1 MKRFFQPIAAG
12 LATALL
18 ALTPVIGH
26 ADGMPEKTL
35 SISTSGKGGA
45 WFAVGTRVIREV
57 EKANPGLVTQVQ
69 TGGGLTNLRKIQA
82 GQADIGMTF
91 AFAAPMAYEG
101 IAPFKEK
108 HDKLTYLGVLFPGYL
123 QIVTKK
129 SANITKFEDLFDK
142 RISAGKIGWGGELM
156 FRLMLDTYG
165 MDYDKIRAKGGV
177 INHIGTAQATQMMR
191 DGNLDAIISGGSPPS
206 HPKFAELSLTT
217 PIDLLAVDGAGLDKI
232 FAKYPS
238 FVESTMPKAP
248 YKGVDGGFRAIG
260 GAVILVA
267 KKDVSDEAAYSI
279 VNSFCEGL
287 DGIKAD
293 MKQLK
298 EATFKAALSGNKG
311 LPVHPG
317 AAKYYKE
324 KGLM

>member
-1 MKRFFQPIAAG
+1 MIGPAFQR
-12 LATALL
+12 
-18 ALTPVIGH
+18 LT
-26 ADGMPEKTL
+26 E
-35 SISTSGKGGA
+35 GGA
-45 WFAVGTRVIREV
+45 AVPGILDPPREV
-57 EKANPGLVTQVQ
+57 GPPVSNFTPEAY
-69 TGGGLTNLRKIQA
+69 R
-82 GQADIGMTF
+82 
-91 AFAAPMAYEG
+91 AAVETAY
-101 IAPFKEK
+101 P
-108 HDKLTYLGVLFPGYL
+108 
-123 QIVTKK
+123 
-129 SANITKFEDLFDK
+129 
-142 RISAGKIGWGGELM
+142 R
-156 FRLMLDTYG
+156 
-165 MDYDKIRAKGGV
+165 
-177 INHIGTAQATQMMR
+177 
-191 DGNLDAIISGGSPPS
+191 S

-267 KKDVSDEAAYSI
+267 KKDLSDEAAYSI
-279 VNSFCEGL
+279 VKSFYEGL